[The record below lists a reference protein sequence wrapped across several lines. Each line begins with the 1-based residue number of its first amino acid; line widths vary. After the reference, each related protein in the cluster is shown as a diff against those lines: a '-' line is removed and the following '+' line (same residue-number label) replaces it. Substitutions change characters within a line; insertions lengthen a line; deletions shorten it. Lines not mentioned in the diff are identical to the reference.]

1 MNKQKRS
8 EELQDFYLDGLSLDE
23 VIETCNQ
30 VKATYGDNYSHIWVD
45 VHIYDDYGSPSC
57 DITFRG
63 TREETEE
70 EALARETQEEKYAK
84 TRRAAEKIQ
93 YEALKKKFEGID
105 V

>member
-45 VHIYDDYGSPSC
+45 VHTYDDYGSACC

-63 TREETEE
+63 TREETNE
-70 EALARETQEEKYAK
+70 EALAREAQEEKFSK
-84 TRRAAEKIQ
+84 IMRVSEKVQ
-93 YEALKKKFEGID
+93 YEALKRKFEGVD
-105 V
+105 D